1 MVEANYEQVKNEY
14 AIDKSNKVREFIVG
28 VSKIDVSQ
36 DSDQE
41 SIRG

>member
-28 VSKIDVSQ
+28 VYEVDVSQ